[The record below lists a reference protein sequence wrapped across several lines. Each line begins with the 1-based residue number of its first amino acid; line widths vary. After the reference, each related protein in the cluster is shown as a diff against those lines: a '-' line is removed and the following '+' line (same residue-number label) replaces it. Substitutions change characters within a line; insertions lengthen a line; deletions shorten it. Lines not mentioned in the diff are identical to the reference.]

1 MTNVGNGR
9 QLPGHPVSGYVD
21 IPIGEAGGWD
31 SRGSTHR
38 RISIVAYNLQGSA
51 YRTMESHSNTTHA
64 LSQPAP
70 EM

>member
-21 IPIGEAGGWD
+21 ILIGEAGGWG
-31 SRGSTHR
+31 SRGSTHK
-38 RISIVAYNLQGSA
+38 RISIVAYNIQVSLH
-51 YRTMESHSNTTHA
+51 ESFKLTHA

>member
-21 IPIGEAGGWD
+21 IPRGEAGGWG
-31 SRGSTHR
+31 SRGSTYK
-38 RISIVAYNLQGSA
+38 RISIVASKLQVC
-51 YRTMESHSNTTHA
+51 YRTVESHSNMTHA

>member
-38 RISIVAYNLQGSA
+38 RISIVAYNLQVCLQNYGKPFKHDSCPFP
-51 YRTMESHSNTTHA
+51 TCS
-64 LSQPAP
+64 
-70 EM
+70 